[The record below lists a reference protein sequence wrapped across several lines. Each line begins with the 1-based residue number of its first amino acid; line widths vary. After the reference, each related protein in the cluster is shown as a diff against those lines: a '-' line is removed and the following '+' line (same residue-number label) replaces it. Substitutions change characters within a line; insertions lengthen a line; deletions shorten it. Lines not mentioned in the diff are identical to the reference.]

1 MSASSL
7 HVLLGRTPELGL
19 RALLRN
25 LRLLSGMRAS
35 GAAARA
41 EVVIAGTSA
50 PAVAAALSALEPTL
64 AVAPLGSGG
73 LRSLAGRRLA
83 SLIFVQ
89 PLHTLRARDELRD
102 ARLALDDED
111 GTLGMIWA
119 RAPTRGWI
127 SAFSDAAGLADGAF
141 DADAAPTQLPPLAR
155 GESPM
160 AWVDALG
167 VADYGFHSFKHRKFV
182 EQGEGVFSK
191 LSCGRAAPHAHATK
205 ACAPVRNRPGFLTLR
220 SLPAVVSPRNH
231 VH

>member
-25 LRLLSGMRAS
+25 LRLLNGMRAD

-41 EVVIAGTSA
+41 EVAIAGTSA

-64 AVAPLGSGG
+64 AVAPVGSGG
-73 LRSLAGRRLA
+73 LRALAGRRLA
-83 SLIFVQ
+83 SVVFVQ

-102 ARLALDDED
+102 ARLALDDEE

-127 SAFSDAAGLADGAF
+127 NTFSDAAGLAEGAC
-141 DADAAPTQLPPLAR
+141 DAAAAPTQLPPLAR
-155 GESPM
+155 GETPM

-167 VADYGFHSFKHRKFV
+167 AADFGFHPFKHRKFV
-182 EQGEGVFSK
+182 EHGDG
-191 LSCGRAAPHAHATK
+191 A
-205 ACAPVRNRPGFLTLR
+205 
-220 SLPAVVSPRNH
+220 
-231 VH
+231 